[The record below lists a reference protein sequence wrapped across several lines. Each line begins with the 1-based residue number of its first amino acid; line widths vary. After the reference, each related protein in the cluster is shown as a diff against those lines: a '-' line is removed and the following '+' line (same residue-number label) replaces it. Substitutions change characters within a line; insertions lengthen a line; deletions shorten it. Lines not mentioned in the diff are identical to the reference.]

1 MAQHFDKLDKDF
13 ANIVKASKTRDMFVK
28 SIEFMETLR
37 DQEAHRKL
45 LKKEVGK
52 GRGSGY
58 QPTYLLI
65 NKNAISGASGSSG
78 AVSTAKT
85 FV

>member
-1 MAQHFDKLDKDF
+1 M
-13 ANIVKASKTRDMFVK
+13 KASKTRDMFVK

-37 DQEAHRKL
+37 DQEANRKL
-45 LKKEVGK
+45 IKKEAGK
-52 GRGSGY
+52 GKQGASGY

-65 NKNAISGASGSSG
+65 NKNAMSGASGSSG
-78 AVSTAKT
+78 AVSAAKT